1 MNRIILVSLV
11 LAFSISS
18 INAGGLMDVEPYTNS
33 MAPNC
38 TAKDGCYKN
47 GVYLELDNELMW
59 QDASYR
65 DNDDAAYVTED
76 SNCKAGNQ
84 SYAADYC
91 QSLVYN
97 GYSDWRLP
105 SSDEMMHVS
114 KKHNVFVDNRG
125 ADFWTSTSATRGRY
139 FTVYT
144 VDGYRHAR
152 QPIQSNYIRCV
163 RCNADTTIKR

>member
-1 MNRIILVSLV
+1 MNRIILTFVLVASCVS
-11 LAFSISS
+11 
-18 INAGGLMDVEPYTNS
+18 AGGLMDVEPYIKS
-33 MAPNC
+33 MPSNC

-65 DNDDAAYVTED
+65 DADDSAYVNED
-76 SNCKAGNQ
+76 SNCKSGNQ

-91 QSLVYN
+91 QTLVYN

-105 SSDEMMHVS
+105 SSDELMHVS
-114 KKHNVFVDNRG
+114 RKSKVFVDNRG
-125 ADFWTSTSATRGRY
+125 ADFWTSTKATKGRY

-144 VDGYRHAR
+144 VDGQRYAR
-152 QPIQSNYIRCV
+152 QPMQSNYIRCV
-163 RCNADTTIKR
+163 RCNAGYVAKK

>member
-1 MNRIILVSLV
+1 
-11 LAFSISS
+11 
-18 INAGGLMDVEPYTNS
+18 
-33 MAPNC
+33 
-38 TAKDGCYKN
+38 
-47 GVYLELDNELMW
+47 MW

-65 DNDDAAYVTED
+65 DADDTAYVTEN

-84 SYAADYC
+84 SYATDYC

-105 SSDEMMHVS
+105 SSDELMHVS

-125 ADFWTSTSATRGRY
+125 ADFWTSTPATAGRY

-144 VDGYRHAR
+144 VDGYRFAR
-152 QPIQSNYIRCV
+152 NPAQSNYIRCV
-163 RCNADTTIKR
+163 RCNADTTIKK